1 MGENDFGGEGMR
13 LEWKKWKKKARKLL
27 QRPGAKWVLAAAG
40 GVLLAVIA
48 LIVLSSLRVEKP
60 ITEGNT
66 TTVTLVAGG
75 DLVVSDK
82 TIAAGGEEYDYGS
95 VFLDVARVFAEADA
109 AVLNFE
115 GNFCGEPYGSAL
127 CSAPRQ
133 LARQLKEMG
142 VDFLQIANSCT
153 IRNGINGLQDT
164 LEAISEAEMVALGAY
179 ASNTEA
185 AKQQGFY
192 LCSVKGVKIAFVAFT
207 KGMDGMRLPAG
218 YEKCVNLL
226 YSDYDSTYK
235 KINTEG
241 ITSVL
246 QAAKN
251 AEPDVI
257 IALVHWG
264 SEESTTVSKSQQ
276 KIARLLLQNGVDA
289 IIGSHPHQLQS
300 VVYDESAHTLVA
312 YSLGD
317 FFGDCA
323 GGGNQYSVLLQL
335 EITKNWDSGKA
346 AVTGWDYTPIY
357 TLTDSRDRESTRV
370 VRIAPALQAY
380 EDGSVLAVG
389 STAYENMRAAL
400 AQIEKK
406 LFATVE

>member
-1 MGENDFGGEGMR
+1 MGANDFGGEAMR
-13 LEWKKWKKKARKLL
+13 LNWKKWIKKARKLL
-27 QRPGAKWVLAAAG
+27 RHPKAKWVLIAAG
-40 GVLLAVIA
+40 GVMLA
-48 LIVLSSLRVEKP
+48 LIATIVISSLRVEPP

-82 TIAAGGEEYDYGS
+82 TVGAGGENYDYSG
-95 VFLDVARVFAEADA
+95 VFVDVARVFAEADA
-109 AVLNFE
+109 SVLNFE
-115 GNFCGEPYGSAL
+115 GNFCGAPYGSAL
-127 CSAPRQ
+127 CSAPQQ

-142 VDFLQIANSCT
+142 VDFLQIANSRT
-153 IRNGINGLQDT
+153 IRNGINGLQST
-164 LEAISEAEMVALGAY
+164 LETISEAEMVALGAY
-179 ASNTEA
+179 ASNSEA
-185 AKQQGFY
+185 AKQQGYY

-207 KGMDGMRLPAG
+207 KGMDGMSLPAG

-246 QAAKN
+246 QAAKK
-251 AEPDVI
+251 AEPDII

-264 SEESTTVSKSQQ
+264 SEESSTVSKSQQ

-323 GGGNQYSVLLQL
+323 NGGNRYSVLLQL

-357 TLTDSRDRESTRV
+357 TLSDSGEENAMRV

-380 EDGSVLAVG
+380 EDGSAFAVDR
-389 STAYENMRAAL
+389 TAYENMTAAL

-406 LFATVE
+406 LFAAVE